1 MKRNALD
8 IFFDD
13 WNTTVQNLV
22 IFNIQTIFS
31 ILIIKFVT
39 NCISVNSLIHFWQI
53 NPFYTHW
60 KNTLVF
66 RWYNMEIAL
75 NGSNALCEKCPYSV
89 FFWSVFSCIR
99 TKYGEIQSISPY
111 SVRLRENTDQKNSE
125 YGHFSCSDGSLWLL
139 SSYLNFRLSKIDSV
153 SQFLF

>member
-1 MKRNALD
+1 
-8 IFFDD
+8 
-13 WNTTVQNLV
+13 
-22 IFNIQTIFS
+22 
-31 ILIIKFVT
+31 
-39 NCISVNSLIHFWQI
+39 
-53 NPFYTHW
+53 
-60 KNTLVF
+60 
-66 RWYNMEIAL
+66 MEIAL

-89 FFWSVFSCIR
+89 FFWSVFSRIR